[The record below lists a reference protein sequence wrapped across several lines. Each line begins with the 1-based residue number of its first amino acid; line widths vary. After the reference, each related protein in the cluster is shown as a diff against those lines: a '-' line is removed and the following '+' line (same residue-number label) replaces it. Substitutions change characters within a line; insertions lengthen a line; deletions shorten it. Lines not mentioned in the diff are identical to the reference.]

1 MGGRLSPTLEG
12 VEEISRKGQ
21 APSMC
26 GITGITGA
34 EPIGPSQQE
43 LLKKMCDVIV
53 HRGPDDV
60 GYYYAKNAALG
71 IRRLSI
77 IDLQTGHQPILN
89 EDGSLAVVLNGEI
102 YNYRE
107 LRSELQKRG
116 HRFATQGDTETI
128 VHAYEV
134 YGEEC
139 VSHLRGMF
147 CFALWDEKRQKLL
160 LARDRVGIKQLYY
173 SQADGRFAF
182 GSEIKCLLQLPGSP
196 RRVNPAHLAAFLTFL
211 YVPAPGTIYQEIFEL
226 PPAHYLVWER
236 GRARVQRY
244 WKLTYQDDGG
254 HTEDFYIEGL
264 LSKLTDAVRSHLVS
278 DVPLGAFLSGGI
290 DSGTVVALMSAAM
303 KDPVETF
310 TVGFEGNYGFYDERE
325 DAGLVARRYNTN
337 HHEFLVRPDLSD
349 VLRKIVCA
357 FDQPHGDS
365 SAVPNYY
372 ICKMARTRVTV
383 ALSGMGGDEMV
394 GGYERYLGVLLG
406 DHYRTLPAVIRRA
419 VRRGISLLPDW
430 GGKGRISAAR
440 LKRFVRSAER
450 DAPMA
455 YLQLISTFDQQELGE
470 VLDPALAEGFQ
481 NFAPEEMIL
490 ETFQNSG
497 SASLL
502 NNMLYTDVAG
512 YLPGDLLPLTDR
524 MSMAHSLEVRVPF
537 LDHELLE
544 FAATIPPEM
553 KIRRLTKKFI
563 LKKAA
568 ANLLPEQILHGKKR
582 GFSIPLALWLR
593 GELKNFVSE
602 QLSADRVSKLGYFN
616 PKKVSA
622 LLQEHNSGRAN
633 HENKIWALLVFTLWH
648 GVYMSG
654 TSGGGSA

>member
-1 MGGRLSPTLEG
+1 
-12 VEEISRKGQ
+12 
-21 APSMC
+21 MC
-26 GITGITGA
+26 GIAGIVSAQGLDDGDPLT
-34 EPIGPSQQE
+34 
-43 LLKKMCDVIV
+43 LRRMCNVIV
-53 HRGPDDV
+53 HRGPDDE
-60 GYYYAKNAALG
+60 GRYLATNAALG

-89 EDGSLAVVLNGEI
+89 EDKSLAVVLNGEI
-102 YNYRE
+102 YNYQE
-107 LRSELQKRG
+107 LRGDLERRG

-128 VHAYEV
+128 VHAYED

-139 VSHLRGMF
+139 VRHLRGMF

-173 SQADGRFAF
+173 AQADGRFAF
-182 GSEIKCLLQLPGSP
+182 GSEIKCLLELPGFP

-211 YVPAPGTIYQEIFEL
+211 YVPAPGTIYQKIFEL
-226 PPAHYLVWER
+226 PPAHYLVWEQ
-236 GRARVQRY
+236 GRVRVQRY

-254 HTEDFYIEGL
+254 HPESFYLEGL

-303 KDPVETF
+303 KEPVETF

-325 DAGLVARRYNTN
+325 DAGLVARRYKTH
-337 HHEFLVRPDLSD
+337 HHEFLVRPNVSD
-349 VLRKIVCA
+349 VLPKIVGA

-406 DHYRTLPAVIRRA
+406 DHYRSLPAVIRRA
-419 VRRGISLLPDW
+419 VARGTGLLPDW

-450 DAPMA
+450 DAPRA
-455 YLQLISTFDQQELGE
+455 YLQLISTFDQQELRE
-470 VLDPALAEGFQ
+470 VLDPALAEGLQ
-481 NFAPEEMIL
+481 EFAPEEMIL

-497 SASLL
+497 SESPL
-502 NNMLYTDVAG
+502 NSMLYTDVVG

-553 KIRRLTKKFI
+553 KIRRLTKKYI

-582 GFSIPLALWLR
+582 GFSIPLAFWLR
-593 GELKNFVSE
+593 GELKNFVE
-602 QLSADRVSKLGYFN
+602 ERLSPDRVSKLGYFN

-633 HENKIWALLVFTLWH
+633 HENKIWALLVFALWH
-648 GVYMSG
+648 DVYMAG
-654 TSGGGSA
+654 TSGGGAAQRTFPLGNRNSNPQDEPARPRG